1 MLINKPFTHVTTLK
15 DVKTYIQL
23 DLLVVV
29 MSTSC
34 LKMTLLTSIATIWIP
49 ISQLV

>member
-1 MLINKPFTHVTTLK
+1 MLINKPFTLVTTLK

-23 DLLVVV
+23 DLLVAV

-34 LKMTLLTSIATIWIP
+34 SKKTLLTSIATVWIP
-49 ISQLV
+49 IS